1 MKEATMPKK
10 QASPRSAERSQTRK
24 RVGPAHA
31 STVQDVMVSRVVTI
45 EPSASLA
52 DAARAMKEA
61 NVGMLPVIDDGRVT
75 GVITDRD
82 IVVRGIA
89 RAVDVSS
96 TAVGDCLSSEVI
108 CARPE
113 WTTDH
118 AMKAMGD
125 AQIGRL
131 PVVDSEDR
139 LVGVV
144 TLSSMAFRAP
154 DKGEAL
160 ETAQEVS
167 RRSARESVT

>member
-1 MKEATMPKK
+1 
-10 QASPRSAERSQTRK
+10 
-24 RVGPAHA
+24 
-31 STVQDVMVSRVVTI
+31 MVPEVVTI

-52 DAARAMKEA
+52 EAARVMKQA
-61 NVGMLPVIDDGRVT
+61 NVGLLPVIDEGKVR

-96 TAVGDCLSSEVI
+96 TPVGDCLSSEVI

-113 WTTDH
+113 WTTDE
-118 AMKAMGD
+118 AMMAMGT

-131 PVVDSEDR
+131 PVVDPEER
-139 LVGVV
+139 LVGIV
-144 TLSSMAFRAP
+144 TLSSMALRAP
-154 DKGEAL
+154 DKAEAL

-167 RRSARESVT
+167 RRSARASAM

>member
-10 QASPRSAERSQTRK
+10 PASPRSERSQTRK
-24 RVGPAHA
+24 RVGQAHA

-45 EPSASLA
+45 EQSASLA
-52 DAARAMKEA
+52 DAAPALKEA
-61 NVGMLPVIDDGRVT
+61 HVGMLPVIDDGRVT

-118 AMKAMGD
+118 AMKAMGN

-144 TLSSMAFRAP
+144 TLSSMAFRAS

>member
-1 MKEATMPKK
+1 MTKR
-10 QASPRSAERSQTRK
+10 QASSRSAEGSQGRK
-24 RVGPAHA
+24 RAGKGHA
-31 STVQDVMVSRVVTI
+31 TVQDVMVPEVVTI

-52 DAARAMKEA
+52 EAARVMKQA
-61 NVGMLPVIDDGRVT
+61 NVGLLPVIDEGKVR

-96 TAVGDCLSSEVI
+96 TPVGDCLSSEVI

-113 WTTDH
+113 WTTDE
-118 AMKAMGD
+118 AMKAMGN

-131 PVVDSEDR
+131 PVVDPEER
-139 LVGVV
+139 LVGIV
-144 TLSSMAFRAP
+144 TLSSMALRAP
-154 DKGEAL
+154 DKAEAL

-167 RRSARESVT
+167 RRSARASAT

>member
-1 MKEATMPKK
+1 
-10 QASPRSAERSQTRK
+10 
-24 RVGPAHA
+24 
-31 STVQDVMVSRVVTI
+31 MVPEVVTI

-52 DAARAMKEA
+52 EAARVMKQA
-61 NVGMLPVIDDGRVT
+61 NVGLLPVIDEGKVR

-96 TAVGDCLSSEVI
+96 TPVGDCLSSEVI

-113 WTTDH
+113 WTTDE
-118 AMKAMGD
+118 AMKAMGN

-131 PVVDSEDR
+131 PVVDPEER
-139 LVGVV
+139 LVGIV
-144 TLSSMAFRAP
+144 TLSSMALRAP
-154 DKGEAL
+154 DKAEAL

-167 RRSARESVT
+167 RRSARVSAT

>member
-1 MKEATMPKK
+1 
-10 QASPRSAERSQTRK
+10 
-24 RVGPAHA
+24 
-31 STVQDVMVSRVVTI
+31 
-45 EPSASLA
+45 
-52 DAARAMKEA
+52 
-61 NVGMLPVIDDGRVT
+61 
-75 GVITDRD
+75 
-82 IVVRGIA
+82 
-89 RAVDVSS
+89 
-96 TAVGDCLSSEVI
+96 VI

-144 TLSSMAFRAP
+144 TLSSRAFRAL

-160 ETAQEVS
+160 ETAQDVS
-167 RRSARESVT
+167 RRSARESMA